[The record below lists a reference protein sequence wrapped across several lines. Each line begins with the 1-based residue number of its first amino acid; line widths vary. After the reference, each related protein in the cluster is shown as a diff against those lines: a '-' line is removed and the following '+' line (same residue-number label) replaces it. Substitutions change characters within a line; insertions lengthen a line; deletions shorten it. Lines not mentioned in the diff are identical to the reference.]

1 MASLSAIFCGILAW
15 VSILHK
21 QIQTQAVWLFMQIS
35 QNPAGNE
42 GIHKSLDDLRQIGD
56 SEVDEL
62 VDELVGRGEH
72 SQLYSVF
79 QITSYD
85 QLNQLKVTDEKLKSF
100 LWNEDRLPD
109 WADTNKMSQASA
121 LFRAN
126 GNEFLFML
134 GIVSLPYCYAAAKGA
149 ISLYHTEKIRK
160 NTEKR
165 LLDTTSF
172 IIEIMKEGAFS
183 REGNGFLAVKMV
195 RLRHAIARFHLRK
208 VPEVSDLQE
217 MPINQEDMAG
227 TNLAFSYIALKA
239 MPAIGVKFSVETQ
252 NAYLHFWSVIG
263 FMMGL
268 KKELLS
274 NDLRSAF
281 RLEKRIAQRQFKPSK
296 EGFELTRQLVN
307 HYKAQIP
314 NKATTLLID
323 SLMRHLLGTEV
334 AKIIGLKRNTFFN
347 PIDQIMALLP
357 LFKKYIFPPVQ
368 SFELIVNQIEER
380 QKALAGA

>member
-1 MASLSAIFCGILAW
+1 LGICW
-15 VSILHK
+15 DKDCSK
-21 QIQTQAVWLFMQIS
+21 QNPKQAVLLFMQTS
-35 QNPAGNE
+35 KKSVDHQ
-42 GIHKSLDDLRQIGD
+42 GIYKNLDDLRQIGD
-56 SEVDEL
+56 PEVDEL
-62 VDELVGRGEH
+62 IHELVGRGEQT
-72 SQLYSVF
+72 QLYSVF
-79 QITSYD
+79 QTTSYD
-85 QLNQLKVTDEKLKSF
+85 QLDQLKITHKKLKSF
-100 LWNEDRLPD
+100 LCNEDRLPD
-109 WADTNKMSQASA
+109 WADSNKMNQASA

-183 REGNGFLAVKMV
+183 GSGNGFLAVKLV
-195 RLRHAIARFHLRK
+195 RLRHAIARYHLCK
-208 VPEVSDLQE
+208 VPQVSALEE

-227 TNLAFSYIALKA
+227 TNLAFSYVALKA
-239 MPAIGVKFSVETQ
+239 MPAIGVKFSVDTQ
-252 NAYLHFWSVIG
+252 NAYLHYWSVIG
-263 FMMGL
+263 YLMGL
-268 KKELLS
+268 NIELLP

-281 RLEKRIAQRQFKPSK
+281 WLEKRIAQRQFKPSN

-323 SLMRHLLGTEV
+323 SLMRHLLGAEV
-334 AKIIGLKRNTFFN
+334 AKIIGLRSNTFFN
-347 PIDQIMALLP
+347 PIDQMMALLP